1 MKAADIPFDNNS
13 EEFVFDSA
21 LFDLNA
27 LSALDNIYKSLES
40 VEPKSA
46 SVKFMITLQE
56 EADLTALGY
65 SKEHIRMLKPQEA
78 EDILKSGTSAEPRHE
93 QE

>member
-1 MKAADIPFDNNS
+1 MPFDNNV
-13 EEFVFDSA
+13 EDFVFDTA

-27 LSALDNIYKSLES
+27 LTALDNIYKSLES
-40 VEPKSA
+40 VGSKSA

-65 SKEHIRMLKPQEA
+65 SKEQINKLKPLEA
-78 EDILKSGTSAEPRHE
+78 EDILKSGINAGPPIGRE
-93 QE
+93 